1 MKFRVVLDY
10 GHGGSK
16 PGAVYEGVEEK
27 TVNLLTGQKIFEAL
41 HKDET
46 GNNKIQVMLTR
57 DADYNIP
64 ISVRYKLINAHD
76 SDENPVHLVVSIHY
90 NAFANSSV
98 RGFEVYYAEKS
109 TNGKKAAQAIL
120 NKIREGGLTVKGNG
134 MITTKRLGRKL
145 AMIHKTDPPSVL
157 IEIGY
162 LTNPVD
168 RRNAEDPS
176 FRLKVADKISEGI
189 WAYLKGEAGHAN

>member
-27 TVNLLTGQKIFEAL
+27 TVNLLAGQKIFDAL

-46 GNNKIQVMLTR
+46 GDNQIQVMLTR
-57 DADYNIP
+57 DTDYDIP
-64 ISVRYKLINAHD
+64 ISVRYKLINEHD
-76 SDENPVHLVVSIHY
+76 SEDNPVHLVVSIHH

-98 RGFEVYYAEKS
+98 KGFEIYYAEKS
-109 TNGKKAAQAIL
+109 TNGRKAAQAII
-120 NKIREGGLTVKGNG
+120 NKIKEGGIAVKGNG
-134 MITTKRLGRKL
+134 MITTERLGRKL

-176 FRLKVADKISEGI
+176 FQSKVANKISEGI
-189 WAYLKGEAGHAN
+189 WTYLKGEGGHAN